1 MASIKQLDERR
12 YKITVSN
19 GYRPNG
25 KKKSARQRPSKS
37 RPVFPSAASG
47 SMSSTPPKSWSAASR
62 PATPRMAR

>member
-25 KKKSARQRPSKS
+25 KKISKAKTIQVPPGVPK
-37 RPVFPSAASG
+37 RGIGNMTP
-47 SMSSTPPKSWSAASR
+47 TPPKNWSAASR

>member
-25 KKKSARQRPSKS
+25 KKSARRRPFKFRLVS
-37 RPVFPSAASG
+37 PSAASG
-47 SMSSTPPKSWSAASR
+47 SMSPTPPKHWSAASR

>member
-19 GYRPNG
+19 GYRPSG
-25 KKKSARQRPSKS
+25 KKSARQRPSKS
-37 RPVFPSAASG
+37 RPVSPSAALG
-47 SMSSTPPKSWSAASR
+47 NMSPTLPRSWSAASR

>member
-25 KKKSARQRPSKS
+25 KKSARRRPSKS
-37 RPVFPSAASG
+37 RPVSPSAASG
-47 SMSSTPPKSWSAASR
+47 SMSPTPPRSWSAASR
-62 PATPRMAR
+62 LATPRTAR

>member
-25 KKKSARQRPSKS
+25 KKSARQRPSKF
-37 RPVFPSAASG
+37 RPASPSAALG
-47 SMSSTPPKSWSAASR
+47 STSPILPRSWNEVSR
-62 PATPRMAR
+62 PAMQKMVK